1 MEIERKFLIKDISSL
16 QLDKY
21 KRKKIIQDY
30 LYKDKLTIVR
40 KRRIIQEGKEK
51 YIYTVK
57 TGRVNYSINEI
68 ESEIT
73 KEQYDKLGLNSEY
86 RTIEKIR
93 YNIPYKNGLTIEL
106 DVFEGEYKGIVFA
119 EIEFESEEQ
128 AENTDFPEWF
138 GKELT
143 GKISNGMM
151 AKMKV
156 EDVKQIINIEGE

>member
-1 MEIERKFLIKDISSL
+1 MMEIERKFLVTDISHL
-16 QLDKY
+16 KLDTY
-21 KRKKIIQDY
+21 KSKKIIQDY
-30 LYKDKLTIVR
+30 LYNDKITIIR
-40 KRRIIQEGKEK
+40 KRCIIQDDKEK

-73 KEQYDKLGLNSEY
+73 KEQYDKLGLNPKY

-93 YNIPYKNGLTIEL
+93 YNIPYKNGLIIEL

-128 AENTDFPEWF
+128 AENTNFPKWF

-143 GKISNGMM
+143 GRLSNGMM
-151 AKMKV
+151 ASKKV
-156 EDVKQIINIEGE
+156 DNIKEIINK

>member
-1 MEIERKFLIKDISSL
+1 MEIERKFLVPDISHL
-16 QLDKY
+16 KLDTFKS
-21 KRKKIIQDY
+21 KKIIQDY
-30 LYKDKLTIVR
+30 LYNDKITIIR
-40 KRRIIQEGKEK
+40 KRCIIQDDKEK

-73 KEQYDKLGLNSEY
+73 KEQYDKLGLNPKC

-93 YNIPYKNGLTIEL
+93 YNIPYENGLIIEL

-128 AENTDFPEWF
+128 AENTNFPEWF

-143 GKISNGMM
+143 GKLSNGMM
-151 AKMKV
+151 ASKKV
-156 EDVKQIINIEGE
+156 EDIKEIINK